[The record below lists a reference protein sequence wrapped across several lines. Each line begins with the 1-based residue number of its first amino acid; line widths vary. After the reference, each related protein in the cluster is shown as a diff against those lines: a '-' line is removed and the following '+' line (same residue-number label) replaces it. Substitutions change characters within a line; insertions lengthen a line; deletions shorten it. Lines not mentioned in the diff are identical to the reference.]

1 MNDFLPLAVIAVAFI
16 LVCGLLSYGCAQLPS
31 EDTGARYLRNLG
43 YEKVEYVGRTPWA
56 QLHGCAENDIAVLKY
71 TALNPRDRKVTV
83 EVCQGWPF
91 GGAHLR
97 GQ

>member
-1 MNDFLPLAVIAVAFI
+1 MSDGLMLFGAFAVLCLIGVVLAVGV
-16 LVCGLLSYGCAQLPS
+16 AQLPS

-43 YEKVEYVGRTPWA
+43 YEDVKYVSRSPFA
-56 QLHGCAENDIAVLKY
+56 QLHGCSEDDAAVLKF
-71 TALNPRDRKVTV
+71 TALNPRDHKVTV
-83 EVCQGWPF
+83 QVCQGWPF

>member
-1 MNDFLPLAVIAVAFI
+1 M
-16 LVCGLLSYGCAQLPS
+16 
-31 EDTGARYLRNLG
+31 
-43 YEKVEYVGRTPWA
+43 
-56 QLHGCAENDIAVLKY
+56 AVLKY
-71 TALNPRDRKVTV
+71 TARNPRDRKVTV